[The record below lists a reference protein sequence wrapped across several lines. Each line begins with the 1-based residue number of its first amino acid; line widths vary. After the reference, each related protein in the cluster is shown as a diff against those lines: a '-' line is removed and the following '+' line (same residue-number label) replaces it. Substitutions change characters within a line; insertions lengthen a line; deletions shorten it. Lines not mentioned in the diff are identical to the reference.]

1 MILSRLNMRDRVAYI
16 IAGPNGS
23 GKTTFAQEFIKEA
36 RLPFLNADEIALKIA
51 PRQIEKARVQAGKM
65 FLAQIETAIT
75 RRESFIVE
83 TTLSGKYFIRLI
95 NKLRKNN
102 YRVEITY
109 IFVETV
115 EEAIRRIDIRVR
127 KGGHPVPT
135 VDVKRRFTRSKTNFW
150 EIYRMM
156 VNNWKIFLNSKDEFS
171 QVAAG
176 EGNEMEII
184 DEVNFSLFKGGAK

>member
-1 MILSRLNMRDRVAYI
+1 MRDRVAYI

-23 GKTTFAQEFIKEA
+23 GKTTFAQEFIKET
-36 RLPFLNADEIALKIA
+36 RLPFLNADEIALKLA
-51 PRQIEKARVQAGKM
+51 PRQIEKARVRAGKI
-65 FLAQIETAIT
+65 FLAQIEAHIT
-75 RRESFIVE
+75 RGESFIVE

-102 YRVEITY
+102 YWIEMTY

-135 VDVKRRFTRSKTNFW
+135 VDVKRRFTRSKINFW
-150 EIYRMM
+150 KIYRTM
-156 VNNWKIFLNSKDEFS
+156 VNNWKIFLNSKDEFL
-171 QVAAG
+171 QVATG

-184 DEVNFSLFKGGAK
+184 DEINFSLFKGGII